1 MRFYETMFI
10 LKPTL
15 TPEETSAKIEF
26 FKSVLLN
33 NGASIEGVLD
43 MGIRNLAYEIKKC
56 KRGYYFVIYFK
67 APATLVAELERNYRI
82 NEEVIRFIVINYKSK
97 TEQKNWGVLVDKANG
112 KYIEPPKKKKG
123 AEENAESSA
132 ESAVDS
138 AEGAVD
144 SANNSVEGASDV

>member
-15 TPEETSAKIEF
+15 TPEETNAKIEF
-26 FKSVLLN
+26 FKNILTA
-33 NGASIEGVLD
+33 NGASIEGVID

-123 AEENAESSA
+123 AESEGNAESSA
-132 ESAVDS
+132 ESEVDS
-138 AEGAVD
+138 AEGA
-144 SANNSVEGASDV
+144 NNSAEGASDV

>member
-1 MRFYETMFI
+1 MRYYETMFI

-15 TPEETSAKIEF
+15 TQEETSAKIEF
-26 FKSVLLN
+26 FKNVLLN
-33 NGASIEGVLD
+33 NGASIEATID

-82 NEEVIRFIVINYKSK
+82 NEEVIRFIVINYRTK

-112 KYIEPPKKKKG
+112 KYVEPKAKSK
-123 AEENAESSA
+123 EQRAESSA
-132 ESAVDS
+132 DSSESSDSSGESAES
-138 AEGAVD
+138 
-144 SANNSVEGASDV
+144 

>member
-15 TPEETSAKIEF
+15 TQEETSAKIEF
-26 FKSVLLN
+26 FKNILLN
-33 NGASIEGVLD
+33 NGGTIEGVID

-67 APATLVAELERNYRI
+67 AKPNLIAELERNYRI

-112 KYIEPPKKKKG
+112 RYVEPQRKKK
-123 AEENAESSA
+123 AVESEVL
-132 ESAVDS
+132 ESKSDDSSEDS
-138 AEGAVD
+138 ATKD
-144 SANNSVEGASDV
+144 SNDNGENDV

>member
-1 MRFYETMFI
+1 MRYYETMFI

-15 TPEETSAKIEF
+15 TQEETSAKIEF

-33 NGASIEGVLD
+33 NGASIEATID

-67 APATLVAELERNYRI
+67 AEGTLVAELERNYRI
-82 NEEVIRFIVINYKSK
+82 NEEVIRFIVINYRTK

-112 KYIEPPKKKKG
+112 KYVEPKAKKK
-123 AEENAESSA
+123 EQNAESS
-132 ESAVDS
+132 VDS
-138 AEGAVD
+138 AESNAD
-144 SANNSVEGASDV
+144 SNAQSAES

>member
-1 MRFYETMFI
+1 MRYYETMFI

-15 TPEETSAKIEF
+15 TQEETSAKIEF
-26 FKSVLLN
+26 FKNVLLN
-33 NGASIEGVLD
+33 NGASIEATID

-82 NEEVIRFIVINYKSK
+82 NEEVIRFIVINYRTK

-112 KYIEPPKKKKG
+112 KYVEPKAKSK
-123 AEENAESSA
+123 EQRAESSA
-132 ESAVDS
+132 DSSEVSDSSGESAES
-138 AEGAVD
+138 
-144 SANNSVEGASDV
+144 SQS

>member
-15 TPEETSAKIEF
+15 TQEETNAKIEF

-33 NGASIEGVLD
+33 NGASIEATID

-56 KRGYYFVIYFK
+56 KRGYYYVIYFK

-82 NEEVIRFIVINYKSK
+82 NEEVIRFIVINYRTK

-112 KYIEPPKKKKG
+112 KYVEPKTKKKEQSG
-123 AEENAESSA
+123 ESSGDSAESNADSNAESA
-132 ESAVDS
+132 ES
-138 AEGAVD
+138 
-144 SANNSVEGASDV
+144 